1 MKKLIINSTGVAKFL
16 QQHIVIASAIITDFF
31 ISVKPTQG
39 LLSPMMG
46 NVGFRLCT
54 SAKLPYV
61 EVWNG
66 IGDNE
71 PRIAVVFLRIVGRYF
86 SLTTLI
92 SKNITGINCSKN
104 EQKKYYSNSMLP
116 AVLAHKEGTTIY
128 QCQGN
133 SRLVARNEVVAKYL
147 TFKKIIYHGRTI
159 KGINQ

>member
-71 PRIAVVFLRIVGRYF
+71 PQICPVWD
-86 SLTTLI
+86 
-92 SKNITGINCSKN
+92 
-104 EQKKYYSNSMLP
+104 
-116 AVLAHKEGTTIY
+116 
-128 QCQGN
+128 
-133 SRLVARNEVVAKYL
+133 
-147 TFKKIIYHGRTI
+147 
-159 KGINQ
+159 